1 MKSQK
6 PRRAHRLVLLT
17 LGALAVWYPLPAA
30 AHCDGLD
37 GPVVT
42 AAREALRS
50 GHVEQVLIWV
60 PKMAEAE
67 VRKAFTQ
74 TLTVRVLSSEARDLA
89 DRHFFET
96 VVRVHRAG
104 EGVGFGGLKPAG
116 RDLGPAIPAAD
127 RALQTG
133 NLEPLLKL
141 LSDAVRASGREHFQQ
156 TARLKRY
163 DRRDVEAGRK
173 YVNAYV
179 VFIHLVER
187 MYEAAHQPIVGH
199 HIEPPAHAAD

>member
-1 MKSQK
+1 MRYQ
-6 PRRAHRLVLLT
+6 RCTWFLFVMA
-17 LGALAVWYPLPAA
+17 LGIGGLYARPAA

-37 GPVVT
+37 GPVVA

-50 GHVEQVLIWV
+50 GQVEHVLIWV
-60 PKMAEAE
+60 PKGADEE
-67 VRKAFTQ
+67 IRRAFTQ
-74 TLTVRVLSSEARDLA
+74 TVNVRKLSAEARDLA

-104 EGVGFGGLKPAG
+104 EGVGFTGLKPAG

-127 RALQTG
+127 KALQTG
-133 NLEPLLKL
+133 NVEPLLAL
-141 LSDAVRASGREHFQQ
+141 LSHAVRESGRERFRQAAALRRHR
-156 TARLKRY
+156 TA
-163 DRRDVEAGRK
+163 DVEAGRK

-187 MYEAAHQPIVGH
+187 LYEAAHEPVAGH
-199 HIEPPAHAAD
+199 HAEATPHAGD